1 MIYERLTSYFQDLIR
16 RSGLEEE
23 EIWVRARPLTP
34 GEAIGTPSDGDYPLL
49 KGKERLMEAR
59 FREAKGQAYTDL
71 FGNYAGSPAEIADL
85 PLDNNFQRAVFI
97 ASLNAVMRSL
107 RLIEGTVHC
116 RDHEPEECAAALNT
130 YLADAFGK
138 LKRVGLVGL
147 QPRLLKALAREYRV
161 RATDLDPENI
171 GRTWSGIVIEPAED
185 VGEIIEWADL
195 LLVTGT
201 TIVNQTIE
209 LFLDLDRPVV
219 FYGTTIAGPA
229 RVLGLN
235 RFCALGH

>member
-1 MIYERLTSYFQDLIR
+1 MIYERLKNFFKDLIKR
-16 RSGLEEE
+16 HELGEE
-23 EIWVRARPLTP
+23 EIWVHARALTP
-34 GEAIGTPSDGDYPLL
+34 GEAIGTPREGDYPLL
-49 KGKERLMEAR
+49 KGKERLMEAQ
-59 FREAKGQAYTDL
+59 FRGAKGQAYTDL
-71 FGNYAGSPAEIADL
+71 FGNYSGSLAGVADL

-107 RLIEGTVHC
+107 GLIEGTVHC
-116 RDHEPEECAAALNT
+116 RDQELEECASSLKL
-130 YLADAFGK
+130 YLEDTFGK
-138 LKRVGLVGL
+138 VKRVGLVGL
-147 QPRLLKALAREYRV
+147 QPRLLQALARDYQV

-171 GRTWSGIVIEPAED
+171 GPTRYGILIEPPED

-209 LFLDLDRPVV
+209 LFLGLDRPVV

-229 RVLGLN
+229 RILGLN
-235 RFCALGH
+235 RYCVLGH